1 MKKLLYCAAALAMAI
16 FAGSCQQEKLEPVAG
31 NGTVTFTVE
40 APANVQTKAI
50 ADGLNVNELV
60 YEVWLT
66 NELGKLTQ
74 NAQKLYQA
82 TTTMA
87 EENGVNKASITLD
100 LVNDQKFTVLFWAQ
114 VQGTGVYNTQEL
126 TAVHYAN
133 TAAEAYAA
141 NDERLAA
148 FYAVAYVND
157 CRHVKKDGTPTGS
170 EVTLRRPF
178 AQLNLATLN
187 TSTAYD
193 VALVSSKVK
202 VTNAN
207 TEFNVATSVASEPK
221 VIEFLEYKVPADPST
236 LEVNDVVYEYAGMNY
251 LFAGDNATVEYDITT
266 KITGVGGSEMSGNV
280 NNIVSSVPL
289 KENYRTNIIGNLLTS
304 KVDYQIVVDADWAQ
318 EYDEPINISVW
329 DGSSVSEPENDG
341 DIYTIDNSSELA
353 WLAAAVNG
361 TLQQTKAEETAPQT
375 FAGKTFVLNTD
386 VDIDGQEWTPIGNST
401 TNFKGTFDG
410 NGFTVKNLVVNGGSA
425 SNKGLFGVTSD
436 GEVKNLT
443 VENAKVSGRLNV
455 GVVAGTPYT
464 SKYTNITVKGHVEV
478 NGMAYVGGVGGKNAY
493 ADWTDIT
500 VDVDE
505 TSYVNANSIENG
517 TAYRTYV
524 GGVVGFNGEGSH
536 TFSNITS
543 NIDVIGS
550 TCDVGG
556 LFGIAHYGNNFVNC
570 TCSGDVTITDA
581 AEAGDAEE
589 IGGIA
594 GVWHNETGY
603 TVTFDGCGFEG
614 TLSVNI
620 TEGVDLIDNDIV
632 GKAYK
637 ADGQGTLVIKNSN
650 SVIWVSDAEELQN
663 AAENAN
669 NGTTVIKFLNDITGN
684 ATIPQTEDRNIVIN
698 GNGKKYDGTI
708 SIDGNSRHTA
718 AETLVIKN
726 INFEHSGS
734 AIYFI
739 EQNSAAEAVR
749 YPHNVTVEE
758 CTFKG
763 DGSSTICGIRFRQ
776 AYNVTVKNCT
786 AEGMFFFMWT
796 TGGNKIL
803 VDNVDVV
810 DSYLEGGFSLGP
822 CNEITVKNSKIVATN
837 SSYPYSYGI
846 RFDGD
851 HAYTATVS
859 DNDITAAV
867 PVILRKTTAAQ
878 TLNLSENTLNTTKDY
893 QLIVC
898 ENDYK
903 ADVALVEPTV
913 EYVVTGAE
921 GLVAFPVRVLH
932 EESGLIWNGS
942 NAKKFWITNAEQLY
956 NAVSYF
962 NGQTHSNEGNIV
974 TLELDAD
981 IDLAGQDWTPWNV
994 MFVNVNAN
1002 GHKISNLNN
1011 NFFGYAGAVT
1021 LNDLTLENVVA
1032 AGNQA
1037 GTFAAS
1043 TEGTT
1048 FNNCLLSGANKV
1060 TYVDA
1065 DKNEN
1070 GIGVISGITINAN
1083 LNVEVVAG
1091 AKVTL
1096 EYNDIQDTEKT
1107 TFSSYLN
1114 GYKHTT
1120 YDVNKGVITVNGTL
1134 EIGGISYEKEV
1145 AANGDIAVTL
1155 TSDGTATKTRRS
1167 IVEEDARIK
1176 SAVVEE
1182 GITIIGN
1189 RTFRKCYGLE
1199 TVTLPSTLTEI
1210 EQAAFQSCN
1219 NLKSVVIPASV
1230 NVIGEG
1236 AFAECGALTSIN
1248 IPEGVTRIEKDAL
1261 RAIGVEELTIPSTV
1275 TFIGSY
1281 AFRDTYKMKKMYIM
1295 SETLESVASDA
1306 FLWAAPPKGATMTI
1320 YVKNQTVKD
1329 QILSALG
1336 NNPSKFTVEIM

>member
-1 MKKLLYCAAALAMAI
+1 MKKILLFASALAGLF
-16 FAGSCQQEKLEPVAG
+16 FAGSCQRENLEPVGG
-31 NGTVTFTVE
+31 NGQVTFTIE
-40 APANVQTKAI
+40 APAAIQTRTI

-66 NELGKLTQ
+66 NTLGDLTQ

-82 TTTMA
+82 TTDMFL
-87 EENGVNKASITLD
+87 ENGENKATITLD

-114 VQGTGVYNTQEL
+114 VKE
-126 TAVHYAN
+126 
-133 TAAEAYAA
+133 AEAYDTDELSAVTYAKSEYKA
-141 NDERLAA
+141 NDESLAA

-157 CRHVKKDGTPTGS
+157 CQHVKKDGTATGS
-170 EVTLRRPF
+170 LVTLRRPF
-178 AQLNLATLN
+178 AQLNLGTLN

-207 TEFNVATSVASEPK
+207 TQFNVATSVASEDK
-221 VIEFLEYKVPADPST
+221 VVEFVMNAVPSNPAIIT
-236 LEVNDVVYEYAGMNY
+236 VNDVVYEYAGMNY

-266 KITGVGGSEMSGNV
+266 KITTDTGSSSMEGTV
-280 NNIVSSVPL
+280 NNTVSSVPL
-289 KENYRTNIIGNLLTS
+289 KENYRTNIVGNLLTS
-304 KVDYQIVVDADWAQ
+304 KVDYQIIVDASWAA
-318 EYDEPINISVW
+318 EEDEPINISVW

-386 VDIDGQEWTPIGNST
+386 VDLDGQEWTPIGNST

-425 SNKGLFGVTSD
+425 SNKGLFGVTSE

-505 TSYVNANSIENG
+505 TSYVKANSIENG

-524 GGVVGFNGEGSH
+524 GGVVGFNGVGSH

-581 AEAGDAEE
+581 TEAGDAEE

-614 TLSVNI
+614 MLRVNF
-620 TEGVDLIDNDIV
+620 TEGVDLTDNDIV
-632 GKAYK
+632 GKAYN

-650 SVIWVSDAEELQN
+650 SVIWVSDAEELQK
-663 AAENAN
+663 AADNAN
-669 NGTTVIKFLNDITGN
+669 NGTTVIKFLNDITGDV
-684 ATIPQTEDRNIVIN
+684 TISQTEGHNIIVD
-698 GNGKKYDGTI
+698 GNEKKFDGTFYLH
-708 SIDGNSRHTA
+708 GNARSEG
-718 AETLVIKN
+718 AETLVFRN
-726 INFEHSGS
+726 IAFEHLDASKLDFISCNETGS
-734 AIYFI
+734 
-739 EQNSAAEAVR
+739 VLR
-749 YPHNVTVEE
+749 YAHNVTVDN

-763 DGSSTICGIRFRQ
+763 NASAEVVGMRYRQ
-776 AYNVTVKNCT
+776 CYNMTVKNTT
-786 AEGMFFFMWT
+786 ASDLHSLLWA
-796 TGGNKIL
+796 TGGNGL
-803 VDNVDVV
+803 SVDNVT
-810 DSYLEGGFSLGP
+810 LE
-822 CNEITVKNSKIVATN
+822 NSKNGLSFGTTN
-837 SSYPYSYGI
+837 GVVVNDLTVESYGDYGYGI
-846 RFDGD
+846 RAKAEG
-851 HAYTATVS
+851 AYTMSVS
-859 DNDITAAV
+859 NSNITAAA
-867 PVILRKTTAAQ
+867 PILLRNAKSAAYEL
-878 TLNLSENTLNTTKDY
+878 TLSGNTLTTTKDY

-898 ENDYK
+898 ANDYEEG
-903 ADVALVEPTV
+903 VALEEPAVECKI
-913 EYVVTGAE
+913 TGAE

-1048 FNNCLLSGANKV
+1048 FNNCVLSGTNKV

-1065 DKNEN
+1065 GKNEN

-1096 EYNDIQDTEKT
+1096 EYNDIQNTEKT
-1107 TFSSYLN
+1107 SFSSYLN

-1120 YDVNKGVITVNGTL
+1120 YDVNNGVITFNGTL
-1134 EIGGISYEKEV
+1134 VVGSITSAKEED
-1145 AANGDIAVTL
+1145 ANGNITVTL
-1155 TSDGTATKTRRS
+1155 TTT
-1167 IVEEDARIK
+1167 EDNANVTSALVGSNSNIT
-1176 SAVVEE
+1176 SAVVGE
-1182 GITIIGN
+1182 GFVNVTN
-1189 RTFRKCYGLE
+1189 RSFRYCPNLKS
-1199 TVTLPSTLTEI
+1199 VSLPSTLTTI
-1210 EQAAFQSCN
+1210 EEGAFQKTALTTVTIPENVTYVGKTALGACSSLETIVINAKNVTIANYCARGCA
-1219 NLKSVVIPASV
+1219 NLKSVYL
-1230 NVIGEG
+1230 NCE
-1236 AFAECGALTSIN
+1236 
-1248 IPEGVTRIEKDAL
+1248 
-1261 RAIGVEELTIPSTV
+1261 TV
-1275 TFIGSY
+1275 TFAEDGNGNIHFSNTESNNASQITFYVAGQ
-1281 AFRDTYKMKKMYIM
+1281 AIADALNNIVPAGHAKGMKIV
-1295 SETLESVASDA
+1295 SLD
-1306 FLWAAPPKGATMTI
+1306 G
-1320 YVKNQTVKD
+1320 NTVYY
-1329 QILSALG
+1329 
-1336 NNPSKFTVEIM
+1336 TR